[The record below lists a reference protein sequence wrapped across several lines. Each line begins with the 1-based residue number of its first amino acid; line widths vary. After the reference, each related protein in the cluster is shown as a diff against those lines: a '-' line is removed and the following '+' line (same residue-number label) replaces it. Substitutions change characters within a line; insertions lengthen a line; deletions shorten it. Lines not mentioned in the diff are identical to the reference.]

1 MVRVGRKFVGMGGPC
16 FIIAEAG
23 INHNGDLELA
33 KELVR
38 QAAKS
43 GADAVKFQI
52 FHAERLVEEGT
63 PEFEMFKK
71 YELPDDA
78 WKELSLL
85 AEREGIIFM
94 ATPFD
99 LEAVKIM
106 EEIGA
111 SAYKIASGDITNFEL
126 ISSVARKWKPVF
138 LSTGG
143 ANLAEIKAAI
153 DCIYGEENERIV
165 LLHCVSCYPAPLE
178 DLNLKAIDDLWER
191 FYLPV
196 GFSDH
201 SVGIE
206 AALVAVSMGAVAI
219 EKHFTLDK
227 TLPGPD
233 HVHSLTPQELAEM
246 VSRIRRIEKMFGSGR
261 KEPLP
266 CEAEVRV
273 KGRRGVKAAVNIP
286 KGTVIDRSMLSL
298 VRPKRTIGAE
308 SLKDV
313 LGKRAKRNIL
323 KGEDLRWEDLA

>member
-1 MVRVGRKFVGMGGPC
+1 MVKVGRKFVGMGAPC
-16 FIIAEAG
+16 FVIAEIG
-23 INHNGDLELA
+23 INHNGDLTLA
-33 KELVR
+33 KELLR

-43 GADAVKFQI
+43 GADAVKFQL
-52 FHAERLVEEGT
+52 FHAERLVEEGS
-63 PEFEMFKK
+63 PDFEMFKK

-78 WKELSLL
+78 WKELALL
-85 AEREGIIFM
+85 AEREGIVFM

-99 LEAVKIM
+99 LEAVKLL
-106 EEIGA
+106 EELGVP
-111 SAYKIASGDITNFEL
+111 AYKIASGDITNYEL
-126 ISSVARKWKPVF
+126 ISDVARKWKPVF

-143 ANLAEIKAAI
+143 ATLEEIRKAI
-153 DCIYGEENERIV
+153 ECIYGEENDRII

-178 DLNLKAIDDLWER
+178 ELNLRAINDLWEH

-201 SVGIE
+201 SIGMD

-227 TLPGPD
+227 SLPGPD
-233 HVHSLTPQELAEM
+233 HPHSLTPHELSTM
-246 VSRIRRIEKMFGSGR
+246 IEKIRKIEKTFGSGR

-266 CEAEVRV
+266 CESEARVR
-273 KGRRGVKAAVNIP
+273 GRRGIKAAIDIP
-286 KGTVIDRSMLSL
+286 KGAVIERGMLSL
-298 VRPKRTIGAE
+298 VRPRRAIGVE

-313 LGKRAKRNIL
+313 LGRTAKRNIR

>member
-111 SAYKIASGDITNFEL
+111 PAYKIASGDITNFEL

-143 ANLAEIKAAI
+143 ATLAEIKAAI

-178 DLNLKAIDDLWER
+178 DLNLKAIDDLWEH